1 MLSSI
6 FLTGLF
12 LYANHIL
19 FKKILLKNLYQLYI
33 HVFDIENLNRIYE
46 RGSRNI
52 MFGKVFDE
60 LAEKFPE
67 AKIGRL
73 KDLIQSKT

>member
-19 FKKILLKNLYQLYI
+19 FKNILLKNLYQLYI

>member
-1 MLSSI
+1 MLPSI

-12 LYANHIL
+12 LYAIHIL
-19 FKKILLKNLYQLYI
+19 FKIILLKNLYQLYI
-33 HVFDIENLNRIYE
+33 HVFDIENLNRSYE

-60 LAEKFPE
+60 LAEQFPE

>member
-1 MLSSI
+1 
-6 FLTGLF
+6 
-12 LYANHIL
+12 
-19 FKKILLKNLYQLYI
+19 
-33 HVFDIENLNRIYE
+33 
-46 RGSRNI
+46 

-60 LAEKFPE
+60 LAEEFPE

>member
-1 MLSSI
+1 
-6 FLTGLF
+6 
-12 LYANHIL
+12 
-19 FKKILLKNLYQLYI
+19 
-33 HVFDIENLNRIYE
+33 
-46 RGSRNI
+46 